1 MDPTALSCLALSKVR
16 LDFWLLQLEQA
27 LKDKEDTSVPCDDL
41 LAEQSRRQAAE
52 QTLAEAQECV
62 ASNETAFSQ
71 ALSEA
76 AQAFQAELAA
86 LKGQVSLLPH
96 STGCLSS

>member
-1 MDPTALSCLALSKVR
+1 MTCLLSNP
-16 LDFWLLQLEQA
+16 EG
-27 LKDKEDTSVPCDDL
+27 
-41 LAEQSRRQAAE
+41 QAAE

-76 AQAFQAELAA
+76 AQAFQTELAA

-96 STGCLSS
+96 LFSPQDIESKMRALRCCPIPPNATSRHIRD